1 MLIFDFYAGTG
12 SATKAF
18 EDRGHKVVKI
28 ELNPKFEADERNIL
42 TLTAEYLL
50 EKYGRP
56 DFIWASPPCTTF
68 SVASIGHHWT
78 LDKAPKTKE
87 AELGLALVAK
97 TIALIDELNPTVG
110 YLIENPRGMLRKQA
124 IMTMPRTTVTYCAYG
139 DNRMKPTDIWGELP
153 GWRAR
158 PTCKA
163 GDPCHD
169 AAPRGSTTGTQG
181 IAGAVK
187 RSMIP
192 YELSVEICDAV
203 HKAFDTPKVHA

>member
-18 EDRGHKVVKI
+18 EDRGHKIVKV

-42 TLTAEYLL
+42 TLSAEYLL

-78 LDKAPKTKE
+78 LEKAPKTKE
-87 AELGLALVAK
+87 AEFGLALIAK
-97 TIALIDELNPTVG
+97 TIALINELKPTVG

-153 GWRAR
+153 GWQAR

-181 IAGAVK
+181 IAGAIK
-187 RSMIP
+187 RSMVP
-192 YELSVEICDAV
+192 YQLSMEICDAA
-203 HKAFDTPKVHA
+203 HKALDTPKVHA